1 MPLVKEVHV
10 FQLKGRAEDWGRLR
24 EWRVEEVRLRVDEL
38 GLHKYRLSHSP
49 ELLLSLFN
57 AVAALALTATTMF
70 LWRRRRKHGA
80 ALLCLACSAICF
92 SPQSLETI
100 LLLIV
105 GMVGRLNRR
114 SQGPS
119 GISFARPGT
128 LMEEFWWELDPKN
141 ERARQKF
148 YEEMQTHSKYSQKL
162 LASGYEQVI
171 FDYTSKEDTSES
183 REGLFLM
190 NFLTKCAINHQLCS
204 EYWLLNHS
212 QIVLAVSRDLGMV
225 SYVQTHTRSATLNPS
240 HPEEEVMGSSVVVER
255 TFDGMTQVWFDPLA
269 LLGAAILQPLTFLS
283 ADRTLLQDERRFLDL
298 SRCTVWFSSMHSSIQ
313 IDRDNALSAM

>member
-1 MPLVKEVHV
+1 
-10 FQLKGRAEDWGRLR
+10 
-24 EWRVEEVRLRVDEL
+24 
-38 GLHKYRLSHSP
+38 
-49 ELLLSLFN
+49 
-57 AVAALALTATTMF
+57 
-70 LWRRRRKHGA
+70 
-80 ALLCLACSAICF
+80 
-92 SPQSLETI
+92 
-100 LLLIV
+100 
-105 GMVGRLNRR
+105 
-114 SQGPS
+114 
-119 GISFARPGT
+119 
-128 LMEEFWWELDPKN
+128 
-141 ERARQKF
+141 
-148 YEEMQTHSKYSQKL
+148 
-162 LASGYEQVI
+162 
-171 FDYTSKEDTSES
+171 
-183 REGLFLM
+183 M

-298 SRCTVWFSSMHSSIQ
+298 SRCTVWFSSMHSSLQ